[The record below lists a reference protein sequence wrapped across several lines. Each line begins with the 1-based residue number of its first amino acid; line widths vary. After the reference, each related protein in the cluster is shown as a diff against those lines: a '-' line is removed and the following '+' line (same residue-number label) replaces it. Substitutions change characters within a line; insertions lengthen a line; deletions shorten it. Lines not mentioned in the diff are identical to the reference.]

1 MKVCF
6 VGIGSIAKRHIRNLS
21 DICLCQKIELKID
34 ALRRKTSSKD
44 GIPDT
49 IQNIYTDIEQLP
61 TDYDVIFLTNPTEY
75 HADMLIALHN
85 HSKHFFIEK
94 PVTSLGTV
102 EKLSNI
108 AFRNDSVYYVACP
121 LRYTNVIQYLKQEI
135 DVKTVNAVR
144 SISSSYLPDWRP
156 GIDYRETYSAHKN
169 LGGGVDIDLMHEWDY
184 LTYLFGMPTSVKIFS
199 GKVSNLDID
208 SCDYAIYMAQYNNNM
223 VSELHLDYFGRKSL
237 RTIEIFTDD
246 DTIRGDLIGGTVE
259 YLKSGKLLSFN
270 SERDDYQKR
279 ELECFLDAIKSGN
292 GSNNDIKNAVKILK
306 LTQGI
311 VE

>member
-6 VGIGSIAKRHIRNLS
+6 VGIGSIAKRHIRNLAE
-21 DICLCQKIELKID
+21 ICHDQKIELKID
-34 ALRRKTSSKD
+34 ALRRTSSSKND
-44 GIPDT
+44 IPAI
-49 IQNIYTDIEQLP
+49 IQNIYTDADQLP
-61 TDYDVIFLTNPTEY
+61 IDYDVIFLTNPTEY
-75 HADMLIALHN
+75 HADMLIALHD

-94 PVTSLGTV
+94 PVTSLNTID
-102 EKLSNI
+102 KLSNI
-108 AFRNDSVYYVACP
+108 TFRNDSVYYVACP

-135 DVKTVNAVR
+135 DIQTVNAVR

-156 GIDYRETYSAHKN
+156 RTDYRNTYSAHKD
-169 LGGGVDIDLMHEWDY
+169 LGGGVDIDLIHEWDY
-184 LTYLFGMPTSVKIFS
+184 LTYLFGMPTSVKNFS

-208 SCDYAIYMAQYNNNM
+208 SNDYAIYIAQYNNKM

-259 YLKSGKLLSFN
+259 YLKSGKSLTFN

-279 ELECFLDAIKSGN
+279 ELEYFLDAIKSGN
-292 GSNNDIKNAVKILK
+292 DSHNDIKNAIKILK
-306 LTQGI
+306 LTQGM